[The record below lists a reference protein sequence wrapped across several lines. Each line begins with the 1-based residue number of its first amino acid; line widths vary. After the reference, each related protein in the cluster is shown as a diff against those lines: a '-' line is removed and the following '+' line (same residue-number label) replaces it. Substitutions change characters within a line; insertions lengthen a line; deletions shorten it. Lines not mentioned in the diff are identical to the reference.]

1 MAAFLTG
8 VAFFAG
14 VAFFGGAS
22 SSELLSSEEDEDSFF
37 TGFFATFL
45 PLVAAPFAGF
55 FAFTTG
61 FLTSSSEDESEN
73 KI

>member
-1 MAAFLTG
+1 MTG

-22 SSELLSSEEDEDSFF
+22 SSELLSSEEDSFL
-37 TGFFATFL
+37 TGFLATFL
-45 PLVAAPFAGF
+45 PLVAAPLAGF

-73 KI
+73 

>member
-1 MAAFLTG
+1 MTG

-22 SSELLSSEEDEDSFF
+22 SSELLSSEEEDSFF

-45 PLVAAPFAGF
+45 PLVAAPFVGF
-55 FAFTTG
+55 FALTTG
-61 FLTSSSEDESEN
+61 FFTSSSEDES
-73 KI
+73 KRYV

>member
-1 MAAFLTG
+1 MTG

-22 SSELLSSEEDEDSFF
+22 SSELLSSEEEDSFF

-45 PLVAAPFAGF
+45 PLVAAPLAGF